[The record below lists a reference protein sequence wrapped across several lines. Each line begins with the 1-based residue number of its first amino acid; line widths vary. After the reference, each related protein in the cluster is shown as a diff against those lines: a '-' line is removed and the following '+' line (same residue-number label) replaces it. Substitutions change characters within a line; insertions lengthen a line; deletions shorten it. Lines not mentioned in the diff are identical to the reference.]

1 MKIILITLVFLFS
14 CFESYCEWKFIHRQ
28 SNGNNIYLNFQS
40 VKFKNGLV
48 YWSELVNFD
57 EQIAGIMSMS
67 VNMVGNC
74 KKFYQRSVKF
84 DYFSKHFGKEFV
96 NSSSN
101 KGKKWVIIDPKS
113 PQYQILKKICKSYKN

>member
-67 VNMVGNC
+67 VNMVEIVS
-74 KKFYQRSVKF
+74 FYQRSVKF
-84 DYFSKHFGKEFV
+84 DYFFKTF
-96 NSSSN
+96 
-101 KGKKWVIIDPKS
+101 W
-113 PQYQILKKICKSYKN
+113 